1 MLDGQA
7 GRLGKQQSYRGEWYE
22 TKIIRPQDVQDFV
35 KWVRSL
41 DFTEVQCKV
50 IGNCSA
56 GGCVLFLE
64 THSGRCGENG
74 WWEVQRWS
82 WETGCEAAALSG
94 WKMMV
99 TLVEW
104 KEMVGFI
111 VWLFGNRVNGTWLWI
126 NMGVEEKRITF
137 IVPSYDTISIY
148 NYGNFGREFKFFGDF
163 GYSFV
168 TCAVLLSC
176 DRLFCDPMDCSPW
189 DCPWNFPGKNAGVG
203 CHFLLQRIFPTQ
215 GLNSCLLH
223 WQGSSLPLHQ
233 SLSL

>member
-1 MLDGQA
+1 MEIRVKRISGEHCNSIVLRQKCAWWA

-22 TKIIRPQDVQDFV
+22 TKIIRPQDVQGFV

-64 THSGRCGENG
+64 THSGRCRENG

-137 IVPSYDTISIY
+137 IVPSYDTISIN

-168 TCAVLLSC
+168 TCALLFSC
-176 DRLFCDPMDCSPW
+176 DRLFCDPMDCSP
-189 DCPWNFPGKNAGVG
+189 P
-203 CHFLLQRIFPTQ
+203 
-215 GLNSCLLH
+215 
-223 WQGSSLPLHQ
+223 GSSVYGIFQARILEWVAI
-233 SLSL
+233 SSSTGSS